1 MPSISPTSAS
11 LALRVSDE
19 LRQQFGRD
27 AYIICED
34 ALSQAQAAALRERAL
49 ELVRRHALRVEQQSA
64 EHVLRYRVVTG
75 EVVREEWPEL
85 FAIYQSAEL
94 REWVAAIAEVPAV
107 FHSSH
112 LRSAININALGE
124 PGEIY
129 RWHHDAAGLTAL
141 LYLSQSSEEDGG
153 ALEVCAPGDAG
164 TMTML
169 PAPGNIVLMDGTRCL
184 HRVSPIL
191 RPHERISI
199 PMVFTANPDQER
211 PVGLDDYLY
220 RRT

>member
-1 MPSISPTSAS
+1 MPSISPTSSS

-19 LRQQFGRD
+19 LRQQFARD
-27 AYIICED
+27 AYIICEGMLSL
-34 ALSQAQAAALRERAL
+34 ALADLLRERAL
-49 ELVRRHALRVEQQSA
+49 ELVRRRALRIEQQSV

-85 FAIYQSAEL
+85 FAIYQSAEM
-94 REWVAAIAEVPAV
+94 RDWVAAIAGTPSV
-107 FHSSH
+107 FISSH

-153 ALEVCAPGDAG
+153 ALEMRPPGEAG
-164 TMTML
+164 TVTML
-169 PAPGNIVLMDGTRCL
+169 PAPGTIVLMDGTRCL
-184 HRVSPIL
+184 HRVAPIL
-191 RPHERISI
+191 RPHERVSV
-199 PMVFTANPDQER
+199 PMVFTPDPGQER
-211 PVGLDDYLY
+211 PAGLDDYLY
-220 RRT
+220 RT